1 MEQRTFHVGNIRPP
15 FHAASLLLQITE
27 NCTWNKCNFC
37 TLYRGGQFKMRQLD
51 EIKQDIDNAAYYR
64 DLIVERMQNYDLQTV
79 KKMGS
84 GFASKLTRN
93 EQLCYSI
100 ILNWIVADG
109 MKTVFLQDANSI
121 VIKKDIL
128 CEAVK
133 YLKEKFPT
141 VETVSCYGRA
151 DTLARLSSE
160 DFRDLKAAGLNMLH
174 SGYES
179 GCDDV
184 LALLNKGTT
193 RQQQIDAGQRIKE
206 AGITFN
212 MFYMPGCGGRALS
225 RRNAV
230 ETAEVANAIDPDFLR
245 IRTFVVKSGAPMWDI
260 ARGPDFEECSDM
272 EKLHEIRT
280 MIEHLD
286 PKLSCY
292 VISDHIINL
301 LPLLEGHV
309 NTDKQKMLDY
319 IDTFLA
325 LPERQQR
332 EFQISR
338 RMWTNHDYTE
348 MNLIPDQ
355 YMQKIRDLVDQTPAG
370 EEWEKLL
377 RQYLRNYI

>member
-1 MEQRTFHVGNIRPP
+1 
-15 FHAASLLLQITE
+15 
-27 NCTWNKCNFC
+27 
-37 TLYRGGQFKMRQLD
+37 
-51 EIKQDIDNAAYYR
+51 
-64 DLIVERMQNYDLQTV
+64 
-79 KKMGS
+79 
-84 GFASKLTRN
+84 
-93 EQLCYSI
+93 
-100 ILNWIVADG
+100 
-109 MKTVFLQDANSI
+109 
-121 VIKKDIL
+121 
-128 CEAVK
+128 
-133 YLKEKFPT
+133 
-141 VETVSCYGRA
+141 
-151 DTLARLSSE
+151 
-160 DFRDLKAAGLNMLH
+160 
-174 SGYES
+174 
-179 GCDDV
+179 
-184 LALLNKGTT
+184 
-193 RQQQIDAGQRIKE
+193 
-206 AGITFN
+206 
-212 MFYMPGCGGRALS
+212 
-225 RRNAV
+225 
-230 ETAEVANAIDPDFLR
+230 
-245 IRTFVVKSGAPMWDI
+245 
-260 ARGPDFEECSDM
+260 M